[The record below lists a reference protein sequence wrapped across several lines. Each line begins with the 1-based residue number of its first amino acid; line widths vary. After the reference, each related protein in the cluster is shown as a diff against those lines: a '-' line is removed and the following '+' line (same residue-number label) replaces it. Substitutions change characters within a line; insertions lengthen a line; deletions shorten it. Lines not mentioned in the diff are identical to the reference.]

1 MNRYAA
7 QTLEDLTDPNI
18 LAEALKS
25 GDYRVKALIQGAVA
39 SIPKGGRTVP
49 QDDRLLGQA
58 QHILNVM
65 DGKESGRINVVTL
78 SEIIKA
84 FMGGSKRPSKGTE
97 PAIGGRSN
105 RN

>member
-7 QTLEDLTDPNI
+7 HVLEDLSNPEI
-18 LAEALKS
+18 LAQALKS
-25 GDYRVKALIQGAVA
+25 DAYRVKALIQGAVA
-39 SIPKGGRTVP
+39 AIPKGGRTVP
-49 QDDRLLGQA
+49 QDQRMLGQA

-97 PAIGGRSN
+97 PVIGGRSN
-105 RN
+105 RK